1 MRITRTVASRR
12 PAPEVFAYLSD
23 FSTTTQWDPGTVST
37 ERLSG
42 DGGVGTRYS
51 NTSKFNGRQTH
62 LIYEV
67 IEFIPGELIRLR
79 GENKSITAVDTI
91 TVTPVFDGTRVTYDA
106 DFTFKGIAAIAAPFL
121 KGAFRKLGDEAA
133 VGLRKALAN

>member
-12 PAPEVFAYLSD
+12 SAAEVFAYLSD

-67 IEFIPGELIRLR
+67 IEFVPGERIRLR
-79 GENKSITAVDTI
+79 GENDSITAIDTI
-91 TVTPVFDGTRVTYDA
+91 TVSPVFDGARITYDA

-121 KGAFRKLGDEAA
+121 RGAFRKLGDEAA
-133 VGLRKALAN
+133 VGLRKALSD